1 MCVLDGGRQAKKKNN
16 TRRLY
21 QVAVVRRK
29 PSLDGKGSEGP
40 DKKHFI
46 STNGMQFVQR
56 IRRWNGTCKNYIQG
70 DNNNNK
76 KDVEQL

>member
-1 MCVLDGGRQAKKKNN
+1 MKKKKNN

-29 PSLDGKGSEGP
+29 PSLEGTGSEGP

-46 STNGMQFVQR
+46 STNGMQFVRR
-56 IRRWNGTCKNYIQG
+56 IRRGNGTCKNNKQIIIIKRML
-70 DNNNNK
+70 NNFK
-76 KDVEQL
+76 EDLDHPCL